1 MDLKELNK
9 LDLNTLVAKLK
20 ESELFKDK
28 KTLTKIG
35 IFVGAFLISIII
47 YYSFISPVI
56 DRQEASI
63 ELMNKNRQAIES
75 CSSGADEALIQTIEM
90 EPEFFANS
98 VLFHSKEEVE
108 DLYQSISNFALANGL
123 TIVNIKKGNPKGV
136 KDSLGNDDGMMMD
149 DGSGMMIDDGS
160 GMMMDDGSGMMGDG
174 GGCLS
179 DDGSGMMMDDG
190 SGMMMGDGSGM
201 MDDGSG
207 MMDDGSGMMDD
218 GSGGEGEGGPFLYY
232 QIPVDYEIMGTFLG
246 YLKFRRA
253 LSKSLKVINFDK
265 EEITALAQP
274 QGNVIAKGTISIVGL
289 PNEYQ

>member
-1 MDLKELNK
+1 MDLGELKK
-9 LDLNTLVAKLK
+9 LDINALGEKLK
-20 ESELFKDK
+20 NSDLLKDK

-35 IFVGAFLISIII
+35 IFAGAFLLSIII
-47 YYSFISPVI
+47 YYSFISPI
-56 DRQEASI
+56 IKKQEANI
-63 ELMNKNRQAIES
+63 ELMNKNRQGIES
-75 CSSGADEALIQTIEM
+75 CSFEIDEAKIQTVEM
-90 EPEFFANS
+90 QPDFFSNS

-136 KDSLGNDDGMMMD
+136 KGALGNDDGMM
-149 DGSGMMIDDGS
+149 I
-160 GMMMDDGSGMMGDG
+160 
-174 GGCLS
+174 

-218 GSGGEGEGGPFLYY
+218 GSGEEGGPILYY

-265 EEITALAQP
+265 EEINALAQP
-274 QGNVIAKGTISIVGL
+274 QGNVLAKGTISIVGL
-289 PNEYQ
+289 PNDYQ

>member
-1 MDLKELNK
+1 MDLSELKNI
-9 LDLNTLVAKLK
+9 DLNEIVAKLK
-20 ESELFKDK
+20 KSEILKDK
-28 KTLTKIG
+28 KLLTKIG
-35 IFVGAFLISIII
+35 IFAGAFLLSIIV

-56 DRQEASI
+56 QQQKENINTMEMNMAEI
-63 ELMNKNRQAIES
+63 ENLKLQ
-75 CSSGADEALIQTIEM
+75 IQDAKQQTKDL
-90 EPEFFANS
+90 EPEYFANS

-136 KDSLGNDDGMMMD
+136 KDSLGNDDGMMM
-149 DGSGMMIDDGS
+149 DDGS